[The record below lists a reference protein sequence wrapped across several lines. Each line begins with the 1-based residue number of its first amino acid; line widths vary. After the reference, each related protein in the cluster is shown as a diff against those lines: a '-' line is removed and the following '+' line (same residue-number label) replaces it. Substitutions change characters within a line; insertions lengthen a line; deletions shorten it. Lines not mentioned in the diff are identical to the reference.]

1 MGTCVLQGNKTN
13 SLASCFCF
21 KSERNNSYKLLISLT
36 KKNTFSSLKS
46 TAEKYS
52 VLGIPVYEQMDPMVQ
67 LSKPWTWHNC
77 TEWPTSM
84 EVESLWAFHSQSSS
98 GLYLQKLPSD
108 QHAPWCRKAFLP
120 TKSGSFL
127 LVAVAG
133 KIRTGVNL

>member
-1 MGTCVLQGNKTN
+1 MKTD
-13 SLASCFCF
+13 
-21 KSERNNSYKLLISLT
+21 
-36 KKNTFSSLKS
+36 
-46 TAEKYS
+46 
-52 VLGIPVYEQMDPMVQ
+52 GPMVQ

-77 TEWPTSM
+77 SEWPTSM

-98 GLYLQKLPSD
+98 GLYLQKRPSD

-133 KIRTGVNL
+133 KIQHWGQSVKGMGLYKSLSAQCETSMKSYWINSALFPKNRKCCMASWSY